1 MNDESPDASFP
12 CTECLAGHLHREY
25 VTYFTWL
32 NDELITVTDFPAW
45 ICDVCGRREYDLH
58 ALNQLNLLLN
68 PNAGKSTP
76 KARPVS
82 RKSDTKGPRASR
94 TE

>member
-1 MNDESPDASFP
+1 MKSESPEASVP
-12 CTECLAGHLHREY
+12 CTECLAGHLQRKSL
-25 VTYFTWL
+25 TYFTWL

-45 ICDVCGRREYDLH
+45 ICDMCGRREYDLH

-68 PNAGKSTP
+68 PAAGKSTP

-82 RKSDTKGPRASR
+82 RKSDSKSSRPSR